1 MNLFYKIR
9 KNARIFAF
17 LYFQMRLHTTYV
29 SYIRFISAYQ
39 HFKCIRE
46 YDPHFWLSVCEPDEA
61 GHETAFA
68 SLFEHRK
75 LDQVVYSLRYL
86 PD

>member
-17 LYFQMRLHTTYV
+17 LYFQMRLYTTYV

-46 YDPHFWLSVCEPDEA
+46 YDPHFWLSVQYRGFALLGILPLIWNGYIHGLTVTKRDEE
-61 GHETAFA
+61 G
-68 SLFEHRK
+68 
-75 LDQVVYSLRYL
+75 
-86 PD
+86 

>member
-46 YDPHFWLSVCEPDEA
+46 YDPHFWLSVSCML
-61 GHETAFA
+61 H
-68 SLFEHRK
+68 SLKEREVDF
-75 LDQVVYSLRYL
+75 V
-86 PD
+86 

>member
-46 YDPHFWLSVCEPDEA
+46 YDPHFWLSV
-61 GHETAFA
+61 
-68 SLFEHRK
+68 
-75 LDQVVYSLRYL
+75 VYREGAYF
-86 PD
+86 

>member
-46 YDPHFWLSVCEPDEA
+46 YDPHFWLSVVNFPFQ
-61 GHETAFA
+61 AFHLA
-68 SLFEHRK
+68 
-75 LDQVVYSLRYL
+75 DIGVAY
-86 PD
+86 